1 MIFRYASSNQ
11 ASFATRYAEGLKRS
25 FALLRFFHTRKLCS
39 YNVGL
44 EIVQQE
50 KPVAGNSLFL
60 INRCFNFAF
69 NFLHFNVYSKVLNG

>member
-44 EIVQQE
+44 EIVQQ
-50 KPVAGNSLFL
+50 
-60 INRCFNFAF
+60 
-69 NFLHFNVYSKVLNG
+69 